1 MKYIITGATSFI
13 GSELCKYLLD
23 NHHEVVAVCRE
34 GSSEIANLPKEDG
47 LSIVYASMIEYR
59 TLPDKITDANVFVNL
74 AWAATGHEGR
84 DQVEAQWKN
93 VEHSIDALIA
103 ARLIGCKLFVEAGSQ
118 AEYGLTDEVQ
128 TPESETNP
136 FSEYGKAKL
145 AMKDMAFAYC
155 RMTGM
160 KYLHLRIFSTY
171 GEKDKNWTLV
181 STCIDKMLKN
191 EPIELSPCTQNWNFV
206 YVKDAAKQIALL
218 SKYAIEKVDYDQ
230 DIFHIASEDTRIL
243 RDFVL
248 EMKQLTGS
256 TSILHFGAVNPER
269 LVSLQPDLAKT
280 KSTIDFVSDYTF
292 ADGIKRIIDNIIKK
306 VNNDKG

>member
-13 GSELCKYLLD
+13 GSEVCKYLLD
-23 NHHEVVAVCRE
+23 NRHEVVAVCRE
-34 GSSEIANLPKEDG
+34 GSPGIANLPKEDG
-47 LSIVYASMIEYR
+47 ISIVYASMVEYR
-59 TLPDKITDANVFVNL
+59 NLPDKITDADVFVNL

-84 DQVEAQWKN
+84 NLMEAQWKN

-128 TPESETNP
+128 TPECETNP

-145 AMKDMAFAYC
+145 AMKEIAFAYC
-155 RMTGM
+155 RLTGM

-171 GEKDKNWTLV
+171 GEKDKKWTLV

-191 EPIELSPCTQNWNFV
+191 EPVELSPCTQNWNFV

-218 SKYAIEKVDYDQ
+218 SKYAIEKDDYDQ
-230 DIFHIASEDTRIL
+230 EIFHIASEDTRSL
-243 RDFVL
+243 RDFVI

-256 TSILHFGAVNPER
+256 KSELHFGAVHPER
-269 LVSLQPDLAKT
+269 LVSLQPDMDKT
-280 KSTIDFVSDYTF
+280 KTAISFVSDYTF
-292 ADGIKRIIDNIIKK
+292 VDGIKNIIACRQ
-306 VNNDKG
+306 